1 MLFEKLRTLNVDR
14 IDIDDAIELVTYAR
28 HAEQTY
34 SGYQVPTPEWLKD
47 AMVAL
52 DNEIRSRRRDMLEAR
67 KRELFTRLGAL
78 KTREEKKEELSAEL
92 AKVNDALGTTQT
104 P

>member
-1 MLFEKLRTLNVDR
+1 MLFEKLRTLNVER

-34 SGYQVPTPEWLKD
+34 LGYQVPAPEWLKD
-47 AMVAL
+47 AMSKL
-52 DNEIRSRRRDMLEAR
+52 DGEIKSRRRDMLDAR
-67 KRELFTRLGAL
+67 RKELASRLGAL
-78 KTREEKKEELSAEL
+78 KTREEKKEELLAEL